1 MLRDGW
7 ARGAC
12 AAALTLAAIL
22 AVIAEPEIAPAK
34 GPPRAFYGV
43 VPQDEIGER
52 DLRRMKAG
60 HLGTVR
66 ITLPWGQ
73 IDRSALPDD
82 YDWAAFDAIVAGTS
96 RDGITVL
103 PTVYTVPRWLA
114 SLEGCAGPGGVC
126 ANAPPQTDFGLGE
139 WRVFV
144 GAAVRRYGPEGD
156 FWALNPGI
164 PKHPIRAWQIWN
176 EPNSLDFFQPQPNVD
191 RYAELLV
198 AAAEE
203 IRSEDPGAEVLLA
216 GMSRQ
221 RLADREGGIRGTD
234 FLKQLY
240 ERTGSEAAFDGV
252 AIHPYAQRMSGV
264 KAQVRRMIGIAHA
277 AGDDDVGIWI
287 TELGWASGGPAHPLN
302 RGPRGQARRLE
313 QAFRWFTA
321 KRSRSDIRLVAWY
334 AWRDLA
340 RGHPHCEWCAR
351 TGLFRA
357 ERLDPKPAWE
367 SLLRLTGGR

>member
-22 AVIAEPEIAPAK
+22 AVLADPGIASAK

-43 VPQDEIGER
+43 VPQDEIGDR

-66 ITLPWGQ
+66 MTLPWSQ
-73 IDRSALPDD
+73 IDRSPLPDD
-82 YDWAAFDAIVAGTS
+82 YDWSEFDAVVAGAS
-96 RDGITVL
+96 RQRIRVL

-114 SLEGCAGPGGVC
+114 SLEGCQGAGGVC
-126 ANAPPQTDFGLGE
+126 TVMAPESDFALEE
-139 WRVFV
+139 WRSFV
-144 GAAVRRYGPEGD
+144 GAAVRRYGPDGE
-156 FWALNPGI
+156 FWAVNPNI
-164 PKHPIRAWQIWN
+164 PQRPIRAWQIWN
-176 EPNSLDFFQPQPNVD
+176 EPNSLDFYQPQPDVS

-198 AAAEE
+198 AAAEA

-216 GMSRQ
+216 GLWRP
-221 RLADREGGIRGTD
+221 LAEDPEVGINGAE
-234 FLKQLY
+234 FLEQLY
-240 ERTGSEAAFDGV
+240 QWPGVEAAFDGV
-252 AIHPYAQRMSGV
+252 AIHPYAKRISGV
-264 KAQVRRMIGIAHA
+264 KAQVRRTIGITRT
-277 AGDDDVGIWI
+277 AGDEDVGIWI
-287 TELGWASGGPAHPLN
+287 TELGWASGGPAHPFN

-321 KRSRSDIRLVAWY
+321 NHSRVDLRLLAWY

-340 RGHPHCEWCAR
+340 RSELRCQWCVR

-357 ERLDPKPAWE
+357 HGLDPKPAWE
-367 SLLRLTGGR
+367 RLVALTGGR